1 MAVTA
6 VETSTIH
13 SALMYVSATSGTN
26 PVVETWS
33 KVCCIKDYPD
43 MGGTPSAIECTTLC
57 DEQQRFVEGVK
68 SGEQLS
74 FTANY
79 TASDYSAI
87 QALAS
92 AKHKFGLWFGANA
105 QGEPDGHDGKFE
117 FEGTISV
124 SLVGK
129 GVDEVREM
137 LITIT
142 PSTGVSFDTG
152 ATA

>member
-13 SALMYVSATSGTN
+13 SALMYVSASSGN
-26 PVVETWS
+26 SETWT
-33 KVCCIKDYPD
+33 KLCCIKDYPD

-87 QALAS
+87 QALAGS
-92 AKHKFGLWFGANA
+92 TKKFGLWFGANS
-105 QGEPDGHDGKFE
+105 GGDPDGHDGKFE
-117 FEGTISV
+117 FEGTVSV

-137 LITIT
+137 TITIT
-142 PSTGVSFDTG
+142 PSTKITFDTG
-152 ATA
+152 ASA

>member
-1 MAVTA
+1 MAVTT

-13 SALMYVSATSGTN
+13 SALMYKSSTN
-26 PVVETWS
+26 PDTWT

-43 MGGTPSAIECTTLC
+43 MAGTPSAIECTTLC

-87 QALAS
+87 EALAG
-92 AKHKFGLWFGANA
+92 AQKEFALWFGANSSN
-105 QGEPDGHDGKFE
+105 EPDGHDGKFS
-117 FEGTISV
+117 FSGTISV

-142 PSTGVSFDTG
+142 PSTKVTFATG
-152 ATA
+152 A

>member
-26 PVVETWS
+26 PVTKTWS

-43 MGGTPSAIECTTLC
+43 MGGTPNAIECTTLC

-87 QALAS
+87 EALAGTEQE
-92 AKHKFGLWFGANA
+92 FGLWFGANSS
-105 QGEPDGHDGKFE
+105 GEPDGHDGKFE
-117 FEGTISV
+117 FKGKISV

-137 LITIT
+137 TITIT
-142 PSTGVSFDTG
+142 PSTGISFDTG
-152 ATA
+152 ASA

>member
-13 SALMYVSATSGTN
+13 SALMYKNGASYTKLV
-26 PVVETWS
+26 
-33 KVCCIKDYPD
+33 CIKDYPD
-43 MGGTPSAIECTTLC
+43 LGGTPSAIECTTLC

-87 QALAS
+87 LALAG
-92 AKHKFGLWFGANA
+92 ATHEFALWFGADA
-105 QGEPDGHDGKFE
+105 QGSPDGHDGKFS
-117 FEGTISV
+117 FSGTVSV

-137 LITIT
+137 TIAIT
-142 PSTGVSFDTG
+142 PSTAISFDTG
-152 ATA
+152 AI

>member
-13 SALMYVSATSGTN
+13 SALMYVSATSGNTK
-26 PVVETWS
+26 TWS

-43 MGGTPSAIECTTLC
+43 LGGTPNSIEVTTLC
-57 DEQQRFVEGVK
+57 DEQQRFIPGVK

-87 QALAS
+87 QALAGTQQE
-92 AKHKFGLWFGANA
+92 FGLWFGANS
-105 QGEPDGHDGKFE
+105 GGDPDGHDGKFE
-117 FEGTISV
+117 FTGYISV

-137 LITIT
+137 TITIT
-142 PSTGVSFDTG
+142 PNSEISFDTG
-152 ATA
+152 ASA

>member
-6 VETSTIH
+6 KETSTIH

-26 PVVETWS
+26 PVTKTWS

-57 DEQQRFVEGVK
+57 DEQQRFVPGVK
-68 SGEQLS
+68 SGEQFS

-87 QALAS
+87 QALEGTEQEL
-92 AKHKFGLWFGANA
+92 GLWFGANSSN
-105 QGEPDGHDGKFE
+105 EPDGHDGKFE
-117 FEGTISV
+117 FKGYISV

-137 LITIT
+137 SITIT
-142 PSTGVSFDTG
+142 PTTKITFDTG
-152 ATA
+152 ASA

>member
-6 VETSTIH
+6 KETSTIH

-26 PVVETWS
+26 PVTKTWS

-57 DEQQRFVEGVK
+57 DEQQRFVPGVK
-68 SGEQLS
+68 SGEQFS

-87 QALAS
+87 QALEGTEQEL
-92 AKHKFGLWFGANA
+92 GLWFGANSSN
-105 QGEPDGHDGKFE
+105 EPDGHDGKFE
-117 FEGTISV
+117 FKGYISV

-137 LITIT
+137 SITIT
-142 PSTGVSFDTG
+142 PTTKITFDTG